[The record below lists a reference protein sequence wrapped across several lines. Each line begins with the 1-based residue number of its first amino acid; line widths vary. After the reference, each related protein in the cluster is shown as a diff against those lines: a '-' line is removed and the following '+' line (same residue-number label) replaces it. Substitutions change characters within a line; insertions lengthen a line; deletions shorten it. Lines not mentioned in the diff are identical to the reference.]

1 MKDHELTV
9 PLYEKVR
16 RFIVSGIESGD
27 YAAGSF
33 LPPEPS
39 LMTQYGVSR
48 VTLRRAIGDLC
59 AEGWLQ
65 RQQGRGTLV
74 MPRKVRQT
82 LVSLS
87 GFSET
92 MDGLGRKASHRI
104 LSQEDRADA
113 PAIAARLEARVLI
126 RFDRLLEED
135 GHPMTL
141 ESLWFDRETFA
152 DVIPDVAAGGSFFA
166 ALRKVAGIVP
176 AHAERQIDVG
186 FGTDPERAELGILPG
201 QPVFRIE
208 KLVTDTA
215 GKPLALS
222 FLVTPGHLVSFTM
235 KI

>member
-1 MKDHELTV
+1 MEDNGLAV

-16 RFIVSGIESGD
+16 RTIVSGIESGEFTP
-27 YAAGSF
+27 GSF

-39 LMTQYGVSR
+39 LMAQCGVSR

-92 MDGLGRKASHRI
+92 MGGLGRKASHRI
-104 LSQEDRADA
+104 LAQTDEPDA
-113 PAIAARLEARVLI
+113 PAIAARLSARTLV

-135 GHPMTL
+135 GRPMTL
-141 ESLWFDRETFA
+141 EALWFDRERFA
-152 DVIPDVAAGGSFFA
+152 EVIPDVAAGGSFFG
-166 ALRKVAGIVP
+166 ALREVAGIVP
-176 AHAERQIDVG
+176 AHTERQIDVG
-186 FGTDPERAELGILPG
+186 FATDAERAELGILPG
-201 QPVFRIE
+201 QPVFRVE
-208 KLVTDTA
+208 KLVTDNA

-222 FLVTPGHLVSFTM
+222 CLVTPGHLVSFTM
-235 KI
+235 KS

>member
-1 MKDHELTV
+1 MEDHGLAV
-9 PLYEKVR
+9 PLYERVR
-16 RFIVSGIESGD
+16 RTIVSGIESGEFSP
-27 YAAGSF
+27 GSF

-39 LMTQYGVSR
+39 LMARCGVSR

-104 LSQEDRADA
+104 LAQADQPDA
-113 PAIAARLEARVLI
+113 PAIAARLEARALI

-135 GHPMTL
+135 GRPMTL
-141 ESLWFDRETFA
+141 EALWFDKERFA
-152 DVIPDVAAGGSFFA
+152 SVIPDVAAGGSFFT
-166 ALRKVAGIVP
+166 ALREIAGIVP

-186 FGTDPERAELGILPG
+186 FATDTERAALGILPG
-201 QPVFRIE
+201 QPVFRVE
-208 KLVTDTA
+208 KLVTDKA

-222 FLVTPGHLVSFTM
+222 YLVTPGHLVSFTM
-235 KI
+235 KS